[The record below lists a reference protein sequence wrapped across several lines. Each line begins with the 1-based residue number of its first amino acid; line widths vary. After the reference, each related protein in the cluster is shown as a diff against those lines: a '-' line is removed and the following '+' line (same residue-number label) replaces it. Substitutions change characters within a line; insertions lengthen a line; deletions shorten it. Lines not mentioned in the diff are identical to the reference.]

1 MDDFRML
8 RMSRFSDTLMEHFQ
22 APISR
27 GVMESPSLVGTGSLD
42 GYPPF
47 VTFYL
52 RIDSG
57 HITDATFQAE
67 GCGVTIACGSM
78 LTELVHGRSLAE
90 CRQLTAH
97 ALAEALDG
105 IPPGKEYCADV
116 AIRALQDAIRR
127 SAAEQ

>member
-1 MDDFRML
+1 MIT
-8 RMSRFSDTLMEHFQ
+8 SRFSDTLMEHFQ
-22 APISR
+22 SPANR
-27 GVMESPSLVGTGSLD
+27 GPMECPNFIGTGSLD

-47 VTFYL
+47 VTLFL
-52 RIDSG
+52 R
-57 HITDATFQAE
+57 TDADRVEAAAFEAE

-78 LTELVHGRSLAE
+78 LTELVQGRSLAE

-116 AIRALQDAIRR
+116 AIRALQDAIKK